1 MQSAS
6 ADQHLQ
12 LSRDHSAPSTAV
24 VNLDHSLNYLL
35 HSTDNNVQP
44 PWYPSSST
52 SSSSLVSSLHTT
64 DLTISQQLDDQPPSA
79 IVDNCVP
86 QPNLSVQPHS
96 SAAYCDTG
104 VQTIMVTHTGVQTDQ
119 YGVVPAVSSHQ
130 SVTAM
135 SSSEFDHKM
144 EHMMATALLNAK
156 DTVNTIEALSQS
168 LLLKN
173 VSRESSLITVP
184 LFTSSAQGV
193 ANNKGVGN
201 SQNVTEND
209 GAANSQDV
217 TNNKGVTNTPRL
229 TTSQELANTSLEYTN
244 NQMDAR
250 THVAPSGHTH
260 GSSHADHMISP
271 PQHSYTLYDTTGCHH
286 EDTSLYLNR

>member
-1 MQSAS
+1 MQARSIPVLQSAS

-35 HSTDNNVQP
+35 HSINSNVQP
-44 PWYPSSST
+44 PQYPSSST

-64 DLTISQQLDDQPPSA
+64 DLTMSQQLDDQPPSA
-79 IVDNCVP
+79 VDNCVP

-184 LFTSSAQGV
+184 LFTSAQGV
-193 ANNKGVGN
+193 AN

-209 GAANSQDV
+209 GVANSQNV
-217 TNNKGVTNTPRL
+217 TNNKGVANTPRM
-229 TTSQELANTSLEYTN
+229 TTIQELANTSLEYT